1 MGRLDGKTVWP
12 AAADDGSNEH
22 SGDERTEAVTASDSS
37 VSVDD
42 NLDGEVDERLL
53 LPAVAIPPVAAD
65 SSNVVRRRSG
75 TTDSNSGSRRKRSA
89 RPRTKPDDGGR
100 YLLSSLSS
108 STRKIRAPSLPSL
121 CTEDFPPNDALV
133 GDLNVNR
140 VAEYVLMQLNRVAEA
155 VKGMCDSLESMKE
168 GCHPFIFYHRVRP
181 FLSAWKQV
189 GRCKLFPIHNPCTR
203 ILHFRRE
210 FFTEESAKSV

>member
-1 MGRLDGKTVWP
+1 MLAVDAIQRHLEEASMGRLNGKTAWP
-12 AAADDGSNEH
+12 AATDDGSNEH
-22 SGDERTEAVTASDSS
+22 SGDERTEVITLSDSS

-53 LPAVAIPPVAAD
+53 LPAVAIPPVTD
-65 SSNVVRRRSG
+65 TSSVVRNRSG
-75 TTDSNSGSRRKRSA
+75 TADSNSGSRRKRSV
-89 RPRTKPDDGGR
+89 RPRNKQDDGGR

-108 STRKIRAPSLPSL
+108 SPKKIRAPSLPNL

-133 GDLNVNR
+133 GDLNANR

-189 GRCKLFPIHNPCTR
+189 
-203 ILHFRRE
+203 
-210 FFTEESAKSV
+210 

>member
-1 MGRLDGKTVWP
+1 MEIEAKGAAAVVPIMLATDAIQRHLEEASMGRLNGKAVWP
-12 AAADDGSNEH
+12 AATDDGSNEH
-22 SGDERTEAVTASDSS
+22 SGDERTDVITLSDSS

-42 NLDGEVDERLL
+42 NLEGEVDERLL
-53 LPAVAIPPVAAD
+53 LPAVAITPVPETSD
-65 SSNVVRRRSG
+65 VVRRRSG
-75 TTDSNSGSRRKRSA
+75 TADSNSGSRRKRSA
-89 RPRTKPDDGGR
+89 RPRNKHDDGGR

-108 STRKIRAPSLPSL
+108 SPKKIRAPSLPNL

-133 GDLNVNR
+133 GDLNANR
-140 VAEYVLMQLNRVAEA
+140 VAEYVLVQLNRVAEA

-189 GRCKLFPIHNPCTR
+189 F
-203 ILHFRRE
+203 
-210 FFTEESAKSV
+210 